1 MQFRGI
7 VVAILAGG
15 TIGSALTAYF
25 GADLIHWY
33 AQPPFP
39 MGCDCGQAMTWAMGK
54 QVMVGTLGWGAGAIL
69 LAVAYGALFGK
80 KKPEA
85 KA

>member
-1 MQFRGI
+1 MQIRGI

-15 TIGSALTAYF
+15 TAGSLLTAYF

-54 QVMVGTLGWGAGAIL
+54 LVTVGVLGWGAGALL
-69 LAVAYGALFGK
+69 LAIAYGAIFGK
-80 KKPEA
+80 KKKEA
-85 KA
+85 SA